1 MIDFLILLIFLILY
15 LGMIFTIYMFIDF
28 MFYFSFFLY
37 NSKELSFKEVII
49 SSIIEVYKDI
59 RI

>member
-1 MIDFLILLIFLILY
+1 MIEFLILLLFLILY
-15 LGMIFTIYMFIDF
+15 LGMTFIIYMFIDF

-37 NSKELSFKEVII
+37 NSKELSFKEIVI

>member
-1 MIDFLILLIFLILY
+1 MIDFLILLLFLILY
-15 LGMIFTIYMFIDF
+15 LGMTFTIYMFIDF

>member
-37 NSKELSFKEVII
+37 NLKELSFKEIII
-49 SSIIEVYKDI
+49 SSVIEVYKDI